1 MLSSRW
7 ESAFEKDLLAAAG
20 EEAMKTFLFLR
31 KGSSPGGIPRKG
43 QLSMTLSLMNNVD
56 SRETFH

>member
-1 MLSSRW
+1 
-7 ESAFEKDLLAAAG
+7 
-20 EEAMKTFLFLR
+20 MKTFLFLR
-31 KGSSPGGIPRKG
+31 KGSSPGGILRKG